1 MYSGYR
7 FLRIILRE
15 SFVES
20 FVKFV
25 EKNYLKLFL
34 CWFLFTGLMV
44 VSSSSVFAQ
53 APVSPKNDKIVHI
66 SVGFSVPPYVLTSQN
81 RGAELDIVR
90 EAMALEGYKV
100 IPFYVSNKRRNAEFL
115 DGVTDG
121 AITVSSLEELD
132 GFYSKTYITYQNVAI
147 SLAET
152 KLDINRLADLKGMRV
167 VAFQTAAK
175 VLGDDFAN
183 LIPTFKFY
191 QEVAKQREQI
201 TRLYAGDVDLVIGDK
216 NILAW
221 FVKNAR
227 FRDGL
232 DTTQPIA
239 IHQVFLP
246 GHKYAVFRKPELT
259 LAFDRG
265 IDSLKESGRYDQ
277 ILAEYGFNTTQSD
290 DPS

>member
-1 MYSGYR
+1 MCSGCR
-7 FLRIILRE
+7 TLRNT
-15 SFVES
+15 V
-20 FVKFV
+20 
-25 EKNYLKLFL
+25 LKLSETFRLKQFL
-34 CWFLFTGLMV
+34 CLLLSIGLV
-44 VSSSSVFAQ
+44 VIYSAPLLAQ
-53 APVSPKNDKIVHI
+53 TSESQKSDKVVHI
-66 SVGFSVPPYVLTSQN
+66 SVGFSVPPYVLTNKN

-90 EAMALEGYKV
+90 EAMALEGYTI

-147 SLAET
+147 SLAEND
-152 KLDINRLADLKGMRV
+152 LGINRLADLKGMRV
-167 VAFQTAAK
+167 VAFQTASK
-175 VLGDDFAN
+175 VLGDDFAQ

-191 QEVAKQREQI
+191 QEVPKQREQI

-227 FRDGL
+227 FREGL

-246 GHKYAVFRKPELT
+246 GHKYAVFKKHELT

-265 IDSLKESGRYDQ
+265 IDALKESGRYDQ
-277 ILAEYGFNTTQSD
+277 ILAEYGFNKTESD

>member
-1 MYSGYR
+1 MR
-7 FLRIILRE
+7 RICRLLQKTPSRL
-15 SFVES
+15 S
-20 FVKFV
+20 
-25 EKNYLKLFL
+25 EKKYLKLFL
-34 CWFLFTGLMV
+34 CLCIPLYLITISPSSIMAQDV
-44 VSSSSVFAQ
+44 VPS
-53 APVSPKNDKIVHI
+53 NGDKVVHI
-66 SVGFSVPPYVLTSQN
+66 SVGFSVPPYVIISEN

-90 EAMALEGYKV
+90 EAMALEGYKI

-121 AITVSSLEELD
+121 AITVSSQEELD
-132 GFYSKTYITYQNVAI
+132 GFYSETYITYQNVAI
-147 SLAET
+147 SLADND
-152 KLDINRLADLKGMRV
+152 LAINRIADMKGMRV
-167 VAFQTAAK
+167 VAFQTATR
-175 VLGDDFAN
+175 VLGKEFER
-183 LIPTFKFY
+183 LIPTFDFY

-227 FRDGL
+227 FREGL
-232 DTTQPIA
+232 DTSQLIA

-246 GHKYAVFRKPELT
+246 GHKYAVFREHKLT

-265 IDSLKESGRYDQ
+265 IEILKESGRYDE
-277 ILAEYGFNTTQSD
+277 ILSEYGFYRLKND

>member
-1 MYSGYR
+1 MG
-7 FLRIILRE
+7 FL
-15 SFVES
+15 
-20 FVKFV
+20 
-25 EKNYLKLFL
+25 
-34 CWFLFTGLMV
+34 V
-44 VSSSSVFAQ
+44 VFPASLWAQ
-53 APVSPKNDKIVHI
+53 STVQPKSDKIIHI
-66 SVGFSVPPYVLTSQN
+66 SVGFSVPPYVITSQN

-90 EAMALEGYKV
+90 EAMALEGYEI
-100 IPFYVSNKRRNAEFL
+100 IPFYVSNKRRNTEFL

-147 SLAET
+147 SLADNR
-152 KLDINRLADLKGMRV
+152 LAINRLSDLKGMRV
-167 VAFQTAAK
+167 VAFQTASK
-175 VLGDDFAN
+175 VLGKDFAR
-183 LIPTFKFY
+183 LIPTFEFY

-221 FVKNAR
+221 FAKNAR
-227 FRDGL
+227 FRTGL

-246 GHKYAVFRKPELT
+246 GHKYAVFRKQELT

-265 IDSLKESGRYDQ
+265 IEILKETGRYDQ
-277 ILAEYGFNTTQSD
+277 ILAEYGFHGTKNN

>member
-1 MYSGYR
+1 MCLGYCR
-7 FLRIILRE
+7 LQNSVLRLWDKVFL
-15 SFVES
+15 
-20 FVKFV
+20 KFF
-25 EKNYLKLFL
+25 LCLFL
-34 CWFLFTGLMV
+34 VIGFSAGLLGL
-44 VSSSSVFAQ
+44 SSSALWAQ
-53 APVSPKNDKIVHI
+53 TSISPKSKKVVHI
-66 SVGFSVPPYVLTSQN
+66 SVGFSVPPYVIASEN

-90 EAMALEGYKV
+90 EAMALEGYNI

-121 AITVSSLEELD
+121 AITVSSQEELD
-132 GFYSKTYITYQNVAI
+132 GFYSKSYITYQNVAI
-147 SLAET
+147 SLAANN
-152 KLDINRLADLKGMRV
+152 LRVNRLTDLKGMRV
-167 VAFQTAAK
+167 VAFQTASK
-175 VLGDDFAN
+175 VLGQEFAP
-183 LIPTFKFY
+183 LITTFEFY

-227 FRDGL
+227 FREGL
-232 DTTQPIA
+232 DTSQSIA

-246 GHKYAVFRKPELT
+246 GHKYAVFREHELT

-265 IDSLKESGRYDQ
+265 IEILKESGRYDE
-277 ILAEYGFNTTQSD
+277 ILSEYGFNSFKND

>member
-1 MYSGYR
+1 MR
-7 FLRIILRE
+7 RICRLLQKTPSRL
-15 SFVES
+15 S
-20 FVKFV
+20 
-25 EKNYLKLFL
+25 EKKYLKLFHCL
-34 CWFLFTGLMV
+34 CVSLCLITISASSIMAQTV
-44 VSSSSVFAQ
+44 VPS
-53 APVSPKNDKIVHI
+53 NGDKVVHI
-66 SVGFSVPPYVLTSQN
+66 SVGFSVPPYVITSKN

-90 EAMALEGYKV
+90 EAMALEGYRI

-132 GFYSKTYITYQNVAI
+132 GFYSETYITYQNVAI
-147 SLAET
+147 SLAANN
-152 KLDINRLADLKGMRV
+152 LRVNRLTDLKGMRV
-167 VAFQTAAK
+167 VAFQTATK
-175 VLGDDFAN
+175 VLGKEFER
-183 LIPTFKFY
+183 LIPTFEFY

-227 FRDGL
+227 FRERL
-232 DTTQPIA
+232 DTSQPIA

-246 GHKYAVFRKPELT
+246 GHKYAVFRKHELT
-259 LAFDRG
+259 LAFNRG
-265 IDSLKESGRYDQ
+265 IEILKESGRYDE
-277 ILAEYGFNTTQSD
+277 ILSEYGFNSFKND